1 MLEQGDTPGNDPHLK
16 RVVTDHIDFPQVT
29 VPREDALSVLN
40 HAAGKLSPT
49 TMEHIAMATDWGEA
63 QATNGRRTGNSCR
76 CPGAISADGLEALYG
91 GTLGPRT
98 AARGIRPCRQKPGS
112 WRTQAGDT

>member
-1 MLEQGDTPGNDPHLK
+1 MNPE
-16 RVVTDHIDFPQVT
+16 
-29 VPREDALSVLN
+29 ALFLRR
-40 HAAGKLSPT
+40 AAGKREDRSEAITAPVL
-49 TMEHIAMATDWGEA
+49 EHIAMATDWGEA